1 MPSDK
6 TSVTSLF
13 PARFQAVL
21 LPAVGAFFMVYGLYV
36 VICALQGSLLDTDLT
51 FLGKGAALFALKPGG
66 DQVTLFLLHNRLAF
80 GGTLFILGVLF
91 IWMTAVPLKQ
101 GYSWAWWL
109 CTFSGSVVSVSMA
122 LLIVYRS
129 GPGWQLALASV
140 PGVILIPGLAGS
152 RSQVLG
158 VDRPG
163 VLWDR
168 GFLPGPRSRY
178 GVGRLMILLASFA
191 LFIGGLSVAWSGV
204 TGVMVPL
211 DLEHNGIGL
220 GRIQA
225 LSPRLMDLIRQDG
238 LVLGSVVSLTGF
250 LLFFVTW
257 CSPSSGSFYS
267 VLVIIFAAGTAIT
280 LFQHFFIG
288 H

>member
-1 MPSDK
+1 
-6 TSVTSLF
+6 
-13 PARFQAVL
+13 
-21 LPAVGAFFMVYGLYV
+21 
-36 VICALQGSLLDTDLT
+36 
-51 FLGKGAALFALKPGG
+51 
-66 DQVTLFLLHNRLAF
+66 
-80 GGTLFILGVLF
+80 
-91 IWMTAVPLKQ
+91 
-101 GYSWAWWL
+101 
-109 CTFSGSVVSVSMA
+109 
-122 LLIVYRS
+122 
-129 GPGWQLALASV
+129 
-140 PGVILIPGLAGS
+140 
-152 RSQVLG
+152 
-158 VDRPG
+158 
-163 VLWDR
+163 
-168 GFLPGPRSRY
+168 
-178 GVGRLMILLASFA
+178 MILLASFA

-288 H
+288 HQHPMFYVSAYLRLALLGGGLALMTPAFLKQRGSKP